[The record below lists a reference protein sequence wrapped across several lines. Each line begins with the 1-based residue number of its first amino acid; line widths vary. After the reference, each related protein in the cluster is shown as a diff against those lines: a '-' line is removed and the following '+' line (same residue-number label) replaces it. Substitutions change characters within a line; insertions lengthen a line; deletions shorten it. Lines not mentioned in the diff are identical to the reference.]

1 MELLFYT
8 IRGHATAL
16 DVAEDTFLL
25 VQWRQDA
32 VVPADLEVD
41 LLLHSFWD
49 GTLRDYDADSGL
61 DGAQDASVG
70 VEDASCRSHHRVAFI
85 FILVVVQGAGA
96 ARERGG
102 SF

>member
-1 MELLFYT
+1 M
-8 IRGHATAL
+8 
-16 DVAEDTFLL
+16 VAAEGTFLL

-32 VVPADLEVD
+32 VVSADLEVD

-49 GTLRDYDADSGL
+49 GTLRDDDADPRL

-70 VEDASCRSHHRVAFI
+70 VEDTSRCRHHRVAFV

-96 ARERGG
+96 ERERDVERFQG
-102 SF
+102 SCGQDEV